1 MKNLFVCSVF
11 FSTLIFCAC
20 NTNTPK
26 TPTEGQKTGLPES
39 ALKRVQAMTN
49 GIYVSNKGEI
59 TVFRK
64 TVSLDNIKSVLA
76 DSFSNLGSIPS
87 DLPIDFEDDVLMGT
101 RQEVKTQVAEAS
113 AKVKLYHVLMSDKGE
128 DMVKNF
134 YAWYIDKLNG
144 TTSYVLERNKSD
156 AESLLTPELFKSLQ
170 KVDKSEDGSGSDYF
184 LKAQDWG
191 KDWGTVEILSSK
203 TEGSTV
209 TCKVKLGTGKESIG
223 FQNLIV
229 TVQDRKAGWNISK
242 VEAAESV
249 APSGKIVGAPTKII
263 VTVNEAGK
271 ITIGDKVIELDN
283 LKKVLADR
291 YNAVKHGAKPVF
303 ELKMVGD
310 VPMGIRGDIRD
321 IFAEIKK

>member
-1 MKNLFVCSVF
+1 MKNLFICSLLL
-11 FSTLIFCAC
+11 STLFFCAC
-20 NTNTPK
+20 NTNTAK
-26 TPTEGQKTGLPES
+26 TPPDQKVGLPES

-64 TVSLDNIKSVLA
+64 AVSLDNIKSVLV
-76 DSFSNLGSIPS
+76 DSFSNLGIIPA
-87 DLPIDFEDDVLMGT
+87 DLPIDFEDEVLMGT
-101 RQEVKTQVAEAS
+101 RQEVKTQVAEAT
-113 AKVKLYHVLMSDKGE
+113 AKVKLFHVMMSDKGE

-144 TTSYVLERNKSD
+144 ETGYVLERNKSD
-156 AESLLTPELFKSLQ
+156 AESLLTPELYKSLQ
-170 KVDKSEDGSGSDYF
+170 KEDKSEDGRGSDYF
-184 LKAQDWG
+184 IQAQDWG

-209 TCKVKLGTGKESIG
+209 TCKVKLGTGTESIG
-223 FQNLIV
+223 VQNLTV
-229 TVQDRKAGWNISK
+229 TVQDRKAGWNIAK
-242 VEAAESV
+242 VESV

-271 ITIGDKVIELDN
+271 ITVGNQVIELDN
-283 LKKVLADR
+283 LKKVLSAR
-291 YNAVKHGAKPVF
+291 YDAVKHGAKPVF